1 MRKSVVAIVAACLSV
16 PGTAQITNSGDNP
29 SLNQFFDRANQCL
42 SDFDMK
48 AKAKKLS
55 VDSYKAAVDG
65 ACVDKIKT
73 LRALYMLSMER
84 NPNQDYHIE
93 RFDANVKDTKAKMV
107 SDYAMR

>member
-1 MRKSVVAIVAACLSV
+1 MWKSVVAIVAACLSV
-16 PGTAQITNSGDNP
+16 PGTAQITNPGDNP
-29 SLNQFFDRANQCL
+29 SLNQFFDGANQCL

-55 VDSYKAAVDG
+55 VNSYKAAIDG
-65 ACVDKIKT
+65 ICVDKIKT

-93 RFDANVKDTKAKMV
+93 RFDANVKDAKAKMV
-107 SDYAMR
+107 SDYSMR